1 MGLGNRPGF
10 TAMTGA
16 ERSGDDAR
24 ERIKRHQF
32 SLRQPLK
39 GNGLTAPDQQA
50 QHEHEPCRSRV
61 AQTATVHGAAVTQWL
76 SGAWSLPPGPRAA

>member
-50 QHEHEPCRSRV
+50 QHEPQRHEQRRRDGGVREHQRV
-61 AQTATVHGAAVTQWL
+61 R
-76 SGAWSLPPGPRAA
+76 PPGRA